1 MSLDE
6 LISIERVEFE
16 FERSRIQETYL
27 VDNLL
32 LSRLF
37 EELITELK
45 NDILPILD
53 MYILLRALQ
62 SVPFTDEAKGIET
75 IEILSRWMNGE
86 LYGKGVKCSEIV
98 KILGELNELILYDY
112 AIEGSLTVYRDY
124 HINWDLE
131 VSLLKLPQFINLS
144 ES

>member
-37 EELITELK
+37 EELINEVK
-45 NDILPILD
+45 KEILPILD
-53 MYILLRALQ
+53 MYILLKALQ
-62 SVPFTDEAKGIET
+62 SVPFTDEAKGIEI
-75 IEILSRWMNGE
+75 IEKLSKWMNEE
-86 LYGKGVKCSEIV
+86 LYGKGVKYNEIA
-98 KILGELNELILYDY
+98 KILKELN
-112 AIEGSLTVYRDY
+112 V
-124 HINWDLE
+124 
-131 VSLLKLPQFINLS
+131 
-144 ES
+144 

>member
-16 FERSRIQETYL
+16 RSRIQETYS

-37 EELITELK
+37 EELITEVK
-45 NDILPILD
+45 KDILPILD
-53 MYILLRALQ
+53 MYILLQALQ
-62 SVPFTDEAKGIET
+62 SVPFTDEVKGIEIT
-75 IEILSRWMNGE
+75 ETLSKWMNEE
-86 LYGKGVKCSEIV
+86 LYGKEVKCSEIV

-112 AIEGSLTVYRDY
+112 VIGGSLTVYHDY
-124 HINWDLE
+124 HIDWDLE
-131 VSLLKLPQFINLS
+131 VFLL
-144 ES
+144 

>member
-16 FERSRIQETYL
+16 FERSRIQETYS

-45 NDILPILD
+45 KDILPILD
-53 MYILLRALQ
+53 MHILLQALQ
-62 SVPFTDEAKGIET
+62 SVPFTDEIKGIEIT
-75 IEILSRWMNGE
+75 ENLSNWMSEE
-86 LYGKGVKCSEIV
+86 LYGKEVKCSEIV

-112 AIEGSLTVYRDY
+112 AIEGSLTVYHDY
-124 HINWDLE
+124 HIDWDLE
-131 VSLLKLPQFINLS
+131 VSLL
-144 ES
+144 